1 MFQGGADGEA
11 VVFRVTLCLMRLRLL
26 VLAGRSL
33 SELIPRMAPGW
44 GEILVNEDYE

>member
-1 MFQGGADGEA
+1 MYREVPTERRQYFESP
-11 VVFRVTLCLMRLRLL
+11 CLMRLRLL